1 MTGFFCLVAFLSW
14 IYLLFFN
21 SRKFFSYN
29 ELFWSNM
36 TIFERFYKKN
46 NNKNNQNIC
55 VVIPARNEEKN
66 LPKTI
71 NSIIRQDL
79 NNISILII
87 DDNSSDKTHIVASN
101 LLKKKKLI
109 IKLSKVKNYLM
120 VGVERYGP

>member
-1 MTGFFCLVAFLSW
+1 MAVFFCLVAFFSW

-36 TIFERFYKKN
+36 TVFEKLYKKN
-46 NNKNNQNIC
+46 NNQSNQKIC

-66 LPKTI
+66 LPKTL
-71 NSIIRQDL
+71 NSIVRQDL

-87 DDNSSDKTHIVASN
+87 DDNSTDKTHTIASAF
-101 LLKKKKLI
+101 LKKKKLT
-109 IKLSKVKNYLM
+109 IKLSKVKNYQM
-120 VGVERYGP
+120 VGVEKYGP